1 MVTMAQRIEE
11 LRTERNLSRVE
22 LSRALGLP
30 KNAAEKFE
38 TGRAT
43 PTQEQQTKLAAFFDV
58 SIFYLRGESN
68 DRTRQ
73 ETWMDGD
80 FVDEEPVAAP
90 KFKPAPAPAP
100 SRSAGS
106 GGSVGGSLVEP
117 MLKNKAFQEMVRAT
131 VLEVLRSPEGQELL
145 ARAVRHELN
154 QKR

>member
-1 MVTMAQRIEE
+1 MITMAQRIEE
-11 LRTERNLSRVE
+11 LRTERNLSRPE

-58 SIFYLRGESN
+58 SLFYLRGESN

-73 ETWMDGD
+73 EHWLDAD
-80 FVDEEPVAAP
+80 FVDDE
-90 KFKPAPAPAP
+90 PAPAPKYKP
-100 SRSAGS
+100 VPVRPQPAGQTS
-106 GGSVGGSLVEP
+106 SSGGSLVEP
-117 MLKNKAFQEMVRAT
+117 FLKNKAFQEMVRAT

-154 QKR
+154 K